1 LNKTVQ
7 ELKMEVETLKKMEME
22 ANIEKDNLGQ
32 RSRATDTSITNR
44 IQEIEERI
52 SGLEHNI
59 LRFQSKKM

>member
-1 LNKTVQ
+1 
-7 ELKMEVETLKKMEME
+7 MEVETLKKMEME